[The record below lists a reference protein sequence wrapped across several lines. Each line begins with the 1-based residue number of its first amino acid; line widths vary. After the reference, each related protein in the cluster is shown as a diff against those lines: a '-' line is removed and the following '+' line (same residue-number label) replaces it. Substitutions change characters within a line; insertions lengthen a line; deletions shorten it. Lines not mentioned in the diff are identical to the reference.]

1 VFLAG
6 KISRKNGQDKC
17 LLKEIQLEAQSV
29 LSQSKFFSSTNGF
42 DCRALLN
49 YSKKQPSSG
58 NKKGLFAMKF

>member
-29 LSQSKFFSSTNGF
+29 LSQSKFFPPLTGLIAEHSSIIAKNSPVQGI
-42 DCRALLN
+42 
-49 YSKKQPSSG
+49 
-58 NKKGLFAMKF
+58 KKGCLR